1 MSSKKKKEKTEKEK
15 MSRAEIVGDEI
26 VKKMFSSCTDEF
38 EQVALAHKLRNS
50 PDMLAKMVAQAEAA
64 NTKVKKKGL
73 TKLEDM
79 NFEMDDRSFHYMQVW
94 VIDGLQKRADL
105 NGTVVTVIRPAGE
118 DHPGRIR
125 VQALR
130 TEEFVAVQPQHLKEI
145 KTSTFEH
152 LNQLEL
158 GALRMFSIT
167 QNAVEGADLTTG
179 GLVMKADTP
188 PGEGFVMTDG
198 SRTTQPPEPYKDGFR
213 PPKPGIGKCLAKDM
227 VFDYPDGVQHVIPAG
242 EYDSDDYIKV
252 VLEEQTAWSAAMTFG
267 DARPKAEPAQ
277 VQRTY
282 NERTQQPDAYL
293 ATISEMQGIAAQA
306 GCDWGGL
313 DTSYANE
320 VSEMLEGAHVDS
332 L

>member
-1 MSSKKKKEKTEKEK
+1 MSAKKKKEKPEKEK

-26 VKKMFSSCTDEF
+26 VKKLFSSCTDEF

-64 NTKVKKKGL
+64 NTKVKNKGL

-79 NFEMDDRSFHYMQVW
+79 NFEMDDRTFHYMQVW

-130 TEEFVAVQPQHLKEI
+130 NEEFVAVQAKHLKEI
-145 KTSTFEH
+145 KPSTLED
-152 LNQLEL
+152 LSELEL

-167 QNAVEGADLTTG
+167 QNAVEGANLTTG
-179 GLVMKADTP
+179 GLVMKAETP
-188 PGEGFVMTDG
+188 PGKGFVLTDG
-198 SRTTQPPEPYKDGFR
+198 SRSEPQERPSSPQPDADGFR
-213 PPKPGIGKCLAKDM
+213 LPKPGHGKFLAKDM
-227 VFDYPDGVQHVIPAG
+227 TFDYPDGTQHVIPAG
-242 EYDSDDYIKV
+242 DYDRDDYIQ
-252 VLEEQTAWSAAMTFG
+252 VLLKEQTAWAAAMTLA
-267 DARPKAEPAQ
+267 DARPRAEPTP
-277 VQRTY
+277 V
-282 NERTQQPDAYL
+282 ERTNNALDA
-293 ATISEMQGIAAQA
+293 
-306 GCDWGGL
+306 
-313 DTSYANE
+313 SYADE
-320 VSEMLEGAHVDS
+320 VAEMLEGAHVDS